1 MAPLE
6 WLRSAGLGLLL
17 ALAAAIPAQA
27 GPAAAGECYAA
38 AGLLAPKPGDTAVA
52 IVDASTALTTA
63 QKQQAREL
71 LTGELR
77 SSGASLVLYVFARG
91 PGQESVQRVGSFAMP
106 ALLDEPWKVT
116 KDKSDAV
123 NKCVRDAMAQVRAAA
138 AKAVELVIDSYT
150 YAPDGESPVV
160 QAVTQVVAS
169 HPSAKHFI
177 VISDGL
183 QNQAAGYTLYD
194 FSAAR
199 GSQALRRI
207 ESRREIEHLARLGT
221 PAMTR
226 GMRLTMYPIGQM
238 EPGTDGKIVQRRL
251 AAEVDAL
258 LELWNLLF
266 RRSGAGQISVT
277 SFVPS
282 E

>member
-1 MAPLE
+1 MVPLE
-6 WLRSAGLGLLL
+6 SLRRAALGLVI
-17 ALAAAIPAQA
+17 AGLAAAVPAKA
-27 GPAAAGECYAA
+27 GPLEAAGQCYADS
-38 AGLLAPKPGDTAVA
+38 GLLAPKPGDTAVA

-63 QKQQAREL
+63 QKLQAREL

-77 SSGASLVLYVFARG
+77 PGASLVLYVFARG
-91 PGQESVQRVGSFAMP
+91 PGQDSVQRVGSFSMP
-106 ALLDEPWKVT
+106 PLLDDQWKVT

-123 NKCVRDAMAQVRAAA
+123 NKCVRDAMAQVRAAV
-138 AKAVELVIDSYT
+138 AKAVELAINSYT

-169 HPSAKHFI
+169 HPTARHFI

-183 QNQAAGYTLYD
+183 QNQAGYTLYD

-199 GSQALRRI
+199 GSQALRKI
-207 ESRREIEHLARLGT
+207 EPRREIEHLARLGT

-226 GMRLTMYPIGQM
+226 AMRITMFPIGQL
-238 EPGTDGKIVQRRL
+238 EPGADGKIVQRRL
-251 AAEVDAL
+251 TAEVDAL
-258 LELWNLLF
+258 LELWGLLF
-266 RRSGAGQISVT
+266 RRGGAGQISVT
-277 SFVPS
+277 SFVPG